1 MLVGPTTETRVSVS
15 TKKTFCNG
23 GRLSTY
29 LVYTENTNLEEQD
42 FSDYRFRVST
52 LLLFKVFIWSTVG
65 SKVIVMSQVPDNPHT
80 GLLSGLYA
88 PREICPLAQMNAKT
102 VLPVSSTFL
111 RWRTLNNACFCD
123 KSLSLSTRE

>member
-15 TKKTFCNG
+15 TKKTYTFCNG

-29 LVYTENTNLEEQD
+29 TNLEEQD
-42 FSDYRFRVST
+42 ISDDRFRVST

-80 GLLSGLYA
+80 GLLCGLYA

-111 RWRTLNNACFCD
+111 RWRTLNNACYCD